1 MKKLLLVCALFLFA
15 GISARAQSA
24 STKFTD
30 LPEDFRKNVF
40 PQLVEDCKDVLA
52 QAYMAQK
59 KLATVW
65 DVPGWEGFPV
75 ELYEYHTGVDIKKNV
90 QKRGLVYLLMPSP
103 EKLATWIATTCW
115 EVKLYKLHKGL
126 HKMAVSGPVCRCR
139 SSI

>member
-1 MKKLLLVCALFLFA
+1 MKKFLLVCALFLFA

-30 LPEDFRKNVF
+30 LPEDFRKNGF

-90 QKRGLVYLLMPSP
+90 QKRY
-103 EKLATWIATTCW
+103 I
-115 EVKLYKLHKGL
+115 
-126 HKMAVSGPVCRCR
+126 
-139 SSI
+139 